1 MGKTILITGAN
12 RGIGLELTRE
22 FASYGWRVLACCR
35 DPQRAEEL
43 QTLAERSAGAV
54 TVFPLEVTD
63 GERIRALSATLAE
76 ERIDIL
82 LNNAGVSGPEQQDF
96 GVIDTDAWLRTFQ
109 INSIAP
115 LNMAVAFVEQV
126 ARSRRRIIATI
137 GSQLGS
143 LTENTEGGMYAYRSS
158 KAAAHMVVKSLS
170 IDLQG
175 RGITVVALHPGW
187 VSTRMG
193 GPEAPVKPRQSA
205 ADLFAVLTALTPK
218 DTGKLW
224 AHTGQVLPW

>member
-35 DPQRAEEL
+35 DPQGAGEL
-43 QTLAERSAGAV
+43 RTLAERSAGAV
-54 TVFPLEVTD
+54 TLFPLEVTD
-63 GERIRALSATLAE
+63 NEQIRALSAALAE
-76 ERIDIL
+76 EKIDIL

-96 GVIDTDAWLRTFQ
+96 GVIDTEAWLRTFQ

-115 LNMAVAFVEQV
+115 LHMAVAFVEQV
-126 ARSRRRIIATI
+126 ARSRRKIIATI

-170 IDLQG
+170 IDLHG
-175 RGITVVALHPGW
+175 RGITAVALHPGW

-205 ADLFAVLTALTPK
+205 ADLFAVLTALTLK

>member
-35 DPQRAEEL
+35 DPQSAAEL

-54 TVFPLEVTD
+54 TVYPLEVTD
-63 GERIRALSATLAE
+63 GEQIRALSAALAE
-76 ERIDIL
+76 EKIDIL
-82 LNNAGVSGPEQQDF
+82 LNNAGVSGPERQDF
-96 GVIDTDAWLRTFQ
+96 GEIDTEAWLRTFQ

-115 LNMAVAFVEQV
+115 LHMAVAFVEQV
-126 ARSRRRIIATI
+126 ARSRRKIIATV

-158 KAAAHMVVKSLS
+158 KAAAHMVTKSLA

-175 RGITVVALHPGW
+175 RGITVVTLHPGW

-193 GPEAPVKPRQSA
+193 GAEAPVKPRQSA
-205 ADLFAVLTALTPK
+205 ADLFAVLTALTAK